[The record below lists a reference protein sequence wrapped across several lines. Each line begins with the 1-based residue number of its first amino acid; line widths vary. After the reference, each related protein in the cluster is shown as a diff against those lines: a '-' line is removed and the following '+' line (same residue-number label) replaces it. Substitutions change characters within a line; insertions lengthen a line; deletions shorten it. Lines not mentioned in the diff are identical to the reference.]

1 MTGTQ
6 IILNENDLITVVM
19 KPVGANGQISIG
31 SEFAG
36 LPVIAYVVA
45 DKRDYVVDDKNSK
58 TRRSSKR
65 N

>member
-6 IILNENDLITVVM
+6 ITLNENDLITVVM
-19 KPVGANGQISIG
+19 KPVGKNGQISIG

-36 LPVIAYVVA
+36 LPIIAYVVA

-58 TRRSSKR
+58 IRKSLK
-65 N
+65 